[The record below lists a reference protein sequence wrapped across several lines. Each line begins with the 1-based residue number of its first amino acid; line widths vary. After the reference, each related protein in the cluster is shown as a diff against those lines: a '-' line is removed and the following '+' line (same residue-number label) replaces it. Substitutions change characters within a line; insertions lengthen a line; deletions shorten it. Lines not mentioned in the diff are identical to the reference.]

1 MTASAQRAGSG
12 PAAASMPADPNASN
26 RLPEL
31 ETDVAIVGAGPVGLM
46 IANLLGQAGVRVVVI
61 EKLERI
67 IDYPRAIGLDDESLR
82 VFQSIGLADTLAPHI
97 TPDHWMRFTTGDGYC
112 FASIEPRTDEFG
124 WSRRNA
130 FLQPL
135 ADNVLCEG
143 LKRFA
148 QVRVLF
154 GHAVESFAQDA
165 GGVTIETR
173 DASGSEGSARRIRAA
188 YMVGTDGG
196 NSFVR
201 RALNLAFDG
210 RTKPNKWIV
219 VDVRNDP
226 VGTPHVYLV
235 CDAERPYVSA
245 ALPHG
250 IRRFEFKVM
259 DNETEEE
266 LSKPANMARLIRKLV
281 ADPDKVDYIRSRVY
295 THNARLAETFRV
307 GRVLLAG
314 DAAHIMPVWQGQG
327 YNSGMRD
334 ASNLSWKLAMVVKGS
349 ARDGLLDSY
358 TAERRAHARSMI
370 HLSEV
375 AGDIVAPE
383 TTLGKAMRALL
394 IRSSAVFPGVRR
406 YFVEMRFKPMPRY
419 ERGVVLLP
427 EPQHSGGWLARRLER
442 AGSGPL
448 GRLLN
453 LMSQNRASLVGRL
466 AYGRDPLDRSPVG
479 RMFIQPR
486 VRTPDGRIVRLD
498 DALGNGFAV
507 LAWGADPSFG
517 LSDEARAI
525 WRRVGGRFVI
535 AKPDVQMSHPDDVPA
550 GVLALGDVQNRL
562 KDWFGAQPMS
572 VVLLRPDRFVAGVC
586 SPQQVSGA
594 IVELARKLDLDLT
607 APTDLAADLAADLP
621 TDASADVPAEMHA
634 DASAHVQAPRVAA
647 TAGAL

>member
-1 MTASAQRAGSG
+1 MSLEVEARG
-12 PAAASMPADPNASN
+12 SN
-26 RLPEL
+26 RLPDI

-46 IANLLGQAGVRVVVI
+46 IANLLGQSGVRVLMI
-61 EKLERI
+61 EKLEQI

-82 VFQSIGLADTLAPHI
+82 VFQAIGLADTLVPHT

-143 LKRFA
+143 LKRFPRV
-148 QVRVLF
+148 QVLF
-154 GHAVESFAQDA
+154 GHGVESFEQDA
-165 GGVTIETR
+165 HGVTIEAR
-173 DASGSEGSARRIRAA
+173 DVSGATRRIRAG

-201 RALNLAFDG
+201 RTLNVSFDG

-226 VGTPHVYLV
+226 VGEPHIYLV
-235 CDAERPYVSA
+235 CDNERPYVSA

-259 DNETEEE
+259 QNETEEE
-266 LSKPANMARLIRKLV
+266 LSKPENMAKLIRKLV
-281 ADPDKVDYIRSRVY
+281 ADPDKVDYIRKRVY
-295 THNARLAETFRV
+295 THNARLADTFRV

-327 YNSGMRD
+327 YNSGIRD
-334 ASNLSWKLAMVVKGS
+334 ASNLAWKLAMVVNGTS
-349 ARDGLLDSY
+349 RPSLLDSY
-358 TAERRAHARSMI
+358 TAERRAHARSMT

-383 TTLGKAMRALL
+383 TKLGKAMRGLL
-394 IRSSAVFPGVRR
+394 IKSSAVFPSVRR

-419 ERGVVLLP
+419 ERGIVLLP
-427 EPQHSGGWLARRLER
+427 EPKKTGGWLARRLER
-442 AGSGPL
+442 AGNGPL

-466 AYGRDPLDRSPVG
+466 AYGRDPLEKSPVG

-486 VRTPDGRIVRLD
+486 VRTPEGQIVRLD
-498 DALGNGFAV
+498 DVIGNNFTV
-507 LAWGADPSFG
+507 LAWGADPTFG
-517 LSDEARAI
+517 LTDGARVI
-525 WRRVGGRFVI
+525 WEHLGGRFVF
-535 AKPDVQMSHPDDVPA
+535 AKPDVQMSHSDDVPA
-550 GVLALGDVQNRL
+550 GVLAIGDVQNRL
-562 KDWFGAQPMS
+562 KDWFGARPTS

-586 SPQQVSGA
+586 SPQEVSNA
-594 IVELARKLDLDLT
+594 IIELAGKLDL
-607 APTDLAADLAADLP
+607 
-621 TDASADVPAEMHA
+621 VMHA
-634 DASAHVQAPRVAA
+634 NQSI
-647 TAGAL
+647 